1 MDTVSAGESGT
12 EVPSGAPEGTLD
24 TPPMGIHVEPL
35 AELAALDPRVR
46 TLWWVISACV
56 AAPVM
61 LTALIIDLALAPR
74 GLRGFLTGL
83 VVLVAGG
90 LAAGIPV
97 VRYRR
102 WRYALRPRDLW
113 IRRGT
118 LWVTLSVIPYQ
129 RLQFVDT
136 RQGPL
141 DRLFGLAQLVVHTAA
156 PGTSGRLPGLDAAQA
171 EQLRERLAQVE
182 RDVDGT

>member
-1 MDTVSAGESGT
+1 MDAVTVG
-12 EVPSGAPEGTLD
+12 
-24 TPPMGIHVEPL
+24 VEPL
-35 AELAALDPRVR
+35 ADLAALDPRVR
-46 TLWWVISACV
+46 ALWWVIGACV
-56 AAPVM
+56 AVPVT
-61 LTALIIDLALAPR
+61 LAALVVDLVLAPL
-74 GLRGFLTGL
+74 GLRGLLTGL

-97 VRYRR
+97 LRYRR

-118 LWVTLSVIPYQ
+118 IWVILSVIPYQ

-156 PGTSGRLPGLDAAQA
+156 PGTSGRLPGLDAAEA
-171 EQLRERLAQVE
+171 ERLRERLTEVE